1 MIYNFILTQAKI
13 SFSSSFSSLLVL
25 PFTLIFLFALL
36 LLSVRE
42 ALCVSGMS
50 ALGVSQASSTV
61 MPERENVG
69 ITLMLTLRLVL
80 DLSHKESEDSSM
92 IFTAH
97 IFVDNRADMEWLG
110 SHGQSAEVTTWA
122 LKWRWFT
129 HQVLKVTVLGGWLEA
144 TKHPLDLRC

>member
-13 SFSSSFSSLLVL
+13 SFSSSFSSLLIL

-110 SHGQSAEVTTWA
+110 SHGQSAEVTT
-122 LKWRWFT
+122 
-129 HQVLKVTVLGGWLEA
+129 
-144 TKHPLDLRC
+144 